1 MDFLRDHLI
10 WFYAGLGIKRM
21 KVVGVKFRDQ
31 GRIYDYDS
39 SAFALKERDIVMV
52 ETEHGPELGFVARM
66 PLERD
71 PAFFSKPLKKVLR
84 PASEADMEQGRR
96 NLAREREAKKL
107 CLVKIQEH
115 KLPMKLIEVESFLE
129 GSKIIFYF
137 VSEGRVD
144 FRALVKDLAGVFKTR
159 IEMRQV
165 GVRNE
170 AKMIGGLGTC
180 GREFCCCSFL
190 QEFEPVS
197 VKMAKE
203 QNLALNPQKISGA
216 CGRLM
221 CCLAYEMDTYTEL
234 KKDRPKVGKRVVT
247 PKGPGKVVQ
256 LNVINQRVRVA
267 LEGGEEEEFGLDEIR
282 EESFFDKYR
291 KGK

>member
-1 MDFLRDHLI
+1 
-10 WFYAGLGIKRM
+10 M
-21 KVVGVKFRDQ
+21 KVIGVKFRDH
-31 GRIYDYDS
+31 GKIYDYDS
-39 SAFALKERDIVMV
+39 TEFTVKERDIVMV
-52 ETEHGPELGFVARM
+52 ETERGPELGFVARTPM
-66 PLERD
+66 ERNA
-71 PAFFSKPLKKVLR
+71 AFFPKPLKRVLR
-84 PASEADMEQGRR
+84 LADQTDMESGRR
-96 NLAREREAKKL
+96 NLYREREAKRL
-107 CLVKIQEH
+107 CLSKVKEH
-115 KLPMKLIEVESFLE
+115 NLPMKLIDVDSFFD

-137 VSEGRVD
+137 ISEGRVD
-144 FRALVKDLAGVFKTR
+144 FRALVKDLACVFKTR

-180 GREFCCCSFL
+180 GREFCCCSIL
-190 QEFEPVS
+190 KEFEPVS

-221 CCLAYEMDTYTEL
+221 CCLAFEIDTYTEL
-234 KKDRPKVGKRVVT
+234 KKDMPKVGKRVVT
-247 PKGPGKVVQ
+247 PQGAGKVVQ
-256 LNVINQRVRVA
+256 QNIINQTLRVA
-267 LEGGEEEEFGLDEIR
+267 LEDGEEVEIALPEVR

>member
-1 MDFLRDHLI
+1 
-10 WFYAGLGIKRM
+10 
-21 KVVGVKFRDQ
+21 
-31 GRIYDYDS
+31 
-39 SAFALKERDIVMV
+39 
-52 ETEHGPELGFVARM
+52 
-66 PLERD
+66 
-71 PAFFSKPLKKVLR
+71 
-84 PASEADMEQGRR
+84 
-96 NLAREREAKKL
+96 
-107 CLVKIQEH
+107 
-115 KLPMKLIEVESFLE
+115 VESFLE

-221 CCLAYEMDTYTEL
+221 CCLAYELDTYAEL

-247 PKGPGKVVQ
+247 PKGPGKVAQ
-256 LNVINQRVRVA
+256 LNVINQKVRIS
-267 LEGGEEEEFGLDEIR
+267 LDSGEEEEFSLDEIR
-282 EESFFDKYR
+282 EESFFEKYR

>member
-1 MDFLRDHLI
+1 
-10 WFYAGLGIKRM
+10 M
-21 KVVGVKFRDQ
+21 KVVGIKFRDH

-39 SAFALKERDIVMV
+39 TAFVLKERDIVMV
-52 ETEHGPELGFVARM
+52 DTEHGPELGFVARVPM
-66 PLERD
+66 ERNS
-71 PAFFSKPLKKVLR
+71 ACFCKSLRKVLR
-84 PASEADMEQGRR
+84 LADESDMEQGQR
-96 NLAREREAKKL
+96 NLFQEREAKRL
-107 CLVKIQEH
+107 CLAKIKEQN
-115 KLPMKLIEVESFLE
+115 LPMKLIGVESFLD

-144 FRALVKDLAGVFKTR
+144 FRALVKELASAFKTR

-170 AKMIGGLGTC
+170 AKMIGGLGNC
-180 GREFCCCSFL
+180 GREFCCCAFL
-190 QEFEPVS
+190 KDFEPVS

-221 CCLAYEMDTYTEL
+221 CCLAYEIDTYTEMR
-234 KKDRPKVGKRVVT
+234 KDMPKVGKRVIT
-247 PKGPGKVVQ
+247 PQGPGKVTQ
-256 LNVINQRVRVA
+256 QNIIHQKLRVA
-267 LEGGEEEEFGLDEIR
+267 LDEGEEEEFGLDEIH
-282 EESFFDKYR
+282 EESFFEKYR

>member
-1 MDFLRDHLI
+1 
-10 WFYAGLGIKRM
+10 M
-21 KVVGVKFRDQ
+21 KVVGVKFRDH

-39 SAFALKERDIVMV
+39 TEFSLKEREIVMA
-52 ETEHGPELGFVARM
+52 EADRGPELGFVARM
-66 PLERD
+66 PMERD
-71 PAFFSKPLKKVLR
+71 PAYFTKLLKKIIRL
-84 PASEADMEQGRR
+84 ADEKDMERGRR
-96 NLAREREAKKL
+96 NLYQEREAKRI
-107 CLVKIQEH
+107 CLSKIQEH
-115 KLPMKLIEVESFLE
+115 NLSMKLIGVESFFD

-144 FRALVKDLAGVFKTR
+144 FRALVKDLASAFKTR

-170 AKMIGGLGTC
+170 AKMIGGIGNC

-190 QEFEPVS
+190 KDFEPVS

-221 CCLAYEMDTYTEL
+221 CCLAYEIDTYTEL
-234 KKDRPKVGKRVVT
+234 KKDLPKVGKRVVT
-247 PKGPGKVVQ
+247 PQGPGKVVQ
-256 LNVINQRVRVA
+256 QNVISRKVRVA
-267 LEGGEEEEFGLDEIR
+267 LEDGKGIEAGLEEIR
-282 EESFFDKYR
+282 EESFFEKYR

>member
-1 MDFLRDHLI
+1 
-10 WFYAGLGIKRM
+10 M
-21 KVVGVKFRDQ
+21 KVVGVKFRDH

-39 SAFALKERDIVMV
+39 TGFALRERDIVMV

-71 PAFFSKPLKKVLR
+71 PAYFSKALQRVIRL
-84 PASEADMEQGRR
+84 AEENDMEQGRR
-96 NLAREREAKKL
+96 NLYQEREAKRL
-107 CLVKIQEH
+107 CLAKIKEQS
-115 KLPMKLIEVESFLE
+115 LPMKLIGVESFLD

-144 FRALVKDLAGVFKTR
+144 FRALVKDLASAFKTR

-170 AKMIGGLGTC
+170 AKMIGGLGNC
-180 GREFCCCSFL
+180 GREFCCCAFL
-190 QEFEPVS
+190 KEFEPVS

-221 CCLAYEMDTYTEL
+221 CCLAYEIDTYTEL
-234 KKDRPKVGKRVVT
+234 RKDMPKVGKRVVT
-247 PKGPGKVVQ
+247 PQGPGKVVQ
-256 LNVINQRVRVA
+256 QNIIHQKIRVV
-267 LEGGEEEEFGLDEIR
+267 LDEGKEVEAGVHEIR
-282 EESFFDKYR
+282 EESFFEKYR
-291 KGK
+291 KGR

>member
-1 MDFLRDHLI
+1 
-10 WFYAGLGIKRM
+10 M
-21 KVVGVKFRDQ
+21 KVVGIKFRDQ
-31 GRIYDYDS
+31 GRICDYDS
-39 SAFALKERDIVMV
+39 TGFALKERDIVVV
-52 ETEHGPELGFVARM
+52 ESERGAELAFVARI

-71 PAFFSKPLKKVLR
+71 PKHYTKPLRKVLR
-84 PASEADMEQGRR
+84 LADQKDMEQGQR
-96 NLAREREAKKL
+96 NLIREREARKV
-107 CLVKIQEH
+107 CLAKIQEH
-115 KLPMKLIEVESFLE
+115 KLPMKLIGVESFLD

-144 FRALVKDLAGVFKTR
+144 FRTLVKDLAGAFKTR

-190 QEFEPVS
+190 KEFEPVS

-221 CCLAYEMDTYTEL
+221 CCLAYEVDTYSEL
-234 KKDRPKVGKRVVT
+234 KKDLPKVGKRVVT
-247 PKGPGKVVQ
+247 PKGPGKVIQ
-256 LNVINQRVRVA
+256 QNIINRKVRVA
-267 LEGGEEEEFGLDEIR
+267 LDNGDEVEAGFEEVR
-282 EESFFDKYR
+282 EESFFDRVR

>member
-1 MDFLRDHLI
+1 
-10 WFYAGLGIKRM
+10 M

-31 GRIYDYDS
+31 GRICDYDS
-39 SAFALKERDIVMV
+39 TGFTLKERDIVVV
-52 ETEHGPELGFVARM
+52 ETERGAELAFVSRM

-71 PAFFSKPLKKVLR
+71 PKYYTKPLRKVLR
-84 PASEADMEQGRR
+84 LADQQDMEQGQR
-96 NLAREREAKKL
+96 NLIREREAKKV
-107 CLVKIQEH
+107 CLAKIQEH
-115 KLPMKLIEVESFLE
+115 KLPMKLIGVEAFLD

-137 VSEGRVD
+137 VSEGRID
-144 FRALVKDLAGVFKTR
+144 FRALVKDLAGAFKTR

-180 GREFCCCSFL
+180 GREFCCSSFL
-190 QEFEPVS
+190 KEFEPVS

-221 CCLAYEMDTYTEL
+221 CCLAYEVGTYSEL
-234 KKDRPKVGKRVVT
+234 KKDLPKVGKRVVT
-247 PKGPGKVVQ
+247 PKGPGKVIQ
-256 LNVINQRVRVA
+256 QNIINQKLKVA
-267 LEGGEEEEFGLDEIR
+267 LDNGEELEVGFDEIR
-282 EESFFDKYR
+282 EESFFERVR

>member
-1 MDFLRDHLI
+1 
-10 WFYAGLGIKRM
+10 M
-21 KVVGVKFRDQ
+21 KVVGVKFRDH
-31 GRIYDYDS
+31 GRVYDYDS
-39 SAFALKERDIVMV
+39 TGFTLKERDIVLV
-52 ETEHGPELGFVARM
+52 ETEHGPELGFIARM
-66 PLERD
+66 PLDRD
-71 PAFFSKPLKKVLR
+71 PAYFSKSLKKVLR
-84 PASEADMEQGRR
+84 LADERDMEKGWQ
-96 NLAREREAKKL
+96 NLHQEREAKRL
-107 CLVKIQEH
+107 CLIKIQEH
-115 KLPMKLIEVESFLE
+115 GLSMKLIGVESYLD

-144 FRALVKDLAGVFKTR
+144 FRALVKDLASAFKTR

-180 GREFCCCSFL
+180 GREFCCCAIL
-190 QEFEPVS
+190 KEFEPVS

-221 CCLAYEMDTYTEL
+221 CCLAYEIETYTEL
-234 KKDRPKVGKRVVT
+234 KKDLPKVGKRVVT
-247 PKGPGKVVQ
+247 AQGSGKVIQ
-256 LNVINQRVRVA
+256 QNIINQRVRVA
-267 LEGGEEEEFGLDEIR
+267 LDEGKEVECGLNEIR

>member
-1 MDFLRDHLI
+1 
-10 WFYAGLGIKRM
+10 M
-21 KVVGVKFRDQ
+21 KVVGVKFRDL

-39 SAFALKERDIVMV
+39 TGFILRERDIVV
-52 ETEHGPELGFVARM
+52 VDTDRGPEIGFVARM

-71 PAFFSKPLKKVLR
+71 PKYFTKTLRKVLR
-84 PASEADMEQGRR
+84 LADQQDMEQGQH
-96 NLAREREAKKL
+96 NLFREREAKKV
-107 CLVKIQEH
+107 CLAKIQEH
-115 KLPMKLIEVESFLE
+115 KLPMKLIGVESFLD

-137 VSEGRVD
+137 VSDGRVD
-144 FRALVKDLAGVFKTR
+144 FRALVKDLAGAFKTR

-190 QEFEPVS
+190 KEFEPVS

-221 CCLAYEMDTYTEL
+221 CCLAYEVDTYSEL
-234 KKDRPKVGKRVVT
+234 KKDLPKVGKRVIT
-247 PKGPGKVVQ
+247 PQGPGKIIQ
-256 LNVINQRVRVA
+256 QSIINQKLKVTLDDGKEV
-267 LEGGEEEEFGLDEIR
+267 EVGFDEIR
-282 EESFFDKYR
+282 EESFFDRVR

>member
-1 MDFLRDHLI
+1 
-10 WFYAGLGIKRM
+10 M
-21 KVVGVKFRDQ
+21 KVVGVKFRDH
-31 GRIYDYDS
+31 GRIHDYDS
-39 SAFALKERDIVMV
+39 TEFVLKERDIVMV
-52 ETEHGPELGFVARM
+52 ETEHGPELGFVART

-71 PAFFSKPLKKVLR
+71 PAFFTKPLKKVIRL
-84 PASEADMEQGRR
+84 ASEADMELGRR
-96 NLAREREAKKL
+96 NLARERDAKKL

-129 GSKIIFYF
+129 GNKIIFYF

-221 CCLAYEMDTYTEL
+221 CCLAYEVDTYTEL
-234 KKDRPKVGKRVVT
+234 KKDRPRVGKRVVT
-247 PKGPGKVVQ
+247 PKGPGKVAQ
-256 LNVINQRVRVA
+256 LNVINRKVRIS
-267 LEGGEEEEFGLDEIR
+267 LDSGEEEEFNLEEIR

>member
-1 MDFLRDHLI
+1 
-10 WFYAGLGIKRM
+10 M

-39 SAFALKERDIVMV
+39 TGFTLKERDIVV
-52 ETEHGPELGFVARM
+52 VDTERGPEIGFVART

-71 PAFFSKPLKKVLR
+71 PKYFTKALKKVIRL
-84 PASEADMEQGRR
+84 ADQQDMEQGRH
-96 NLAREREAKKL
+96 NLIRERESKKV
-107 CLVKIQEH
+107 CLAKIQEH
-115 KLPMKLIEVESFLE
+115 KLPMKLIGVESFLD

-144 FRALVKDLAGVFKTR
+144 FRALVKDLAGAFKTR

-190 QEFEPVS
+190 KEFEPVS

-221 CCLAYEMDTYTEL
+221 CCLAYEVDTYSEL
-234 KKDRPKVGKRVVT
+234 KKDLPKVGKRVIT
-247 PKGPGKVVQ
+247 PQGPGKVMQ
-256 LNVINQRVRVA
+256 QSIINQKLKVTLDDGKEV
-267 LEGGEEEEFGLDEIR
+267 EMGFDEIR
-282 EESFFDKYR
+282 EESFFDRVR

>member
-1 MDFLRDHLI
+1 
-10 WFYAGLGIKRM
+10 M
-21 KVVGVKFRDQ
+21 KVVGVKFRDH
-31 GRIYDYDS
+31 GRIQDYDS
-39 SAFALKERDIVMV
+39 SEFALKEQDIVIV
-52 ETEHGPELGFVARM
+52 ETDHGPELGFVARM
-66 PLERD
+66 PLERN
-71 PAFFSKPLKKVLR
+71 PSFLNRSLKKVLR
-84 PASEADMEQGRR
+84 LADEVDMEQGRR
-96 NLAREREAKKL
+96 NLSREREAKKL
-107 CLVKIQEH
+107 CLIKIQEH
-115 KLPMKLIEVESFLE
+115 KLPMKLIEVESFLD
-129 GSKIIFYF
+129 GSKILFYF

-144 FRALVKDLAGVFKTR
+144 FRALVKDLAGSFKTR

-190 QEFEPVS
+190 KEFEPVS

-234 KKDRPKVGKRVVT
+234 RKDLPKVGKRVVT
-247 PKGPGKVVQ
+247 PQGPGKVTH
-256 LNVINQRVRVA
+256 LNVINQKARVT
-267 LEGGEEEEFGLDEIR
+267 LDSGEETDAGLNEIR

>member
-1 MDFLRDHLI
+1 
-10 WFYAGLGIKRM
+10 M
-21 KVVGVKFRDQ
+21 KVVGVKFRDH

-39 SAFALKERDIVMV
+39 TGFTLKERDIVV
-52 ETEHGPELGFVARM
+52 VDTERGPEIGFVARM

-71 PAFFSKPLKKVLR
+71 PKYFTKTLKKVLR
-84 PASEADMEQGRR
+84 LADQQDMEQGRH
-96 NLAREREAKKL
+96 NLIREREAKKV
-107 CLVKIQEH
+107 CLAKIQEH
-115 KLPMKLIEVESFLE
+115 KLPMKLIGVESFLD

-137 VSEGRVD
+137 ISEGRVD
-144 FRALVKDLAGVFKTR
+144 FRALVKDLASAFKTR

-180 GREFCCCSFL
+180 GREFCCCAFL
-190 QEFEPVS
+190 KEFEPVS

-221 CCLAYEMDTYTEL
+221 CCLAYEVDTYSEL
-234 KKDRPKVGKRVVT
+234 KKDLPKVGKRVIT
-247 PKGPGKVVQ
+247 PQGSGKVMQ
-256 LNVINQRVRVA
+256 QSIINQKLKVILDDGKEV
-267 LEGGEEEEFGLDEIR
+267 EVGFDEIR
-282 EESFFDKYR
+282 EESFFDRVR

>member
-1 MDFLRDHLI
+1 
-10 WFYAGLGIKRM
+10 M
-21 KVVGVKFRDQ
+21 KVVGVKFRDH

-39 SAFALKERDIVMV
+39 SEFTLKEQDIVIV
-52 ETEHGPELGFVARM
+52 ETDHGPELGFVARM
-66 PLERD
+66 PLERN
-71 PAFFSKPLKKVLR
+71 PSFFNRSLKKLIRLANEV
-84 PASEADMEQGRR
+84 DMEQGRR
-96 NLAREREAKKL
+96 NLSREREAKKL
-107 CLVKIQEH
+107 CRIKIQEH
-115 KLPMKLIEVESFLE
+115 KLPMKLIEVESFLD

-170 AKMIGGLGTC
+170 AKMIGGIGTC

-190 QEFEPVS
+190 KEFEPVS

-234 KKDRPKVGKRVVT
+234 RKDLPKVGKRVVT
-247 PKGPGKVVQ
+247 PQGPGKVAQ
-256 LNVINQRVRVA
+256 LNVINQKARVT
-267 LEGGEEEEFGLDEIR
+267 LDSGEDADVGLGEIR

>member
-1 MDFLRDHLI
+1 
-10 WFYAGLGIKRM
+10 M
-21 KVVGVKFRDQ
+21 KVVGIKFRDR
-31 GRIYDYDS
+31 GRIFDYD
-39 SAFALKERDIVMV
+39 ATGYTLGEKEIVMA
-52 ETEHGPELGFVARM
+52 ETDRGPELGYVART

-71 PAFFSKPLKKVLR
+71 AASFPKPLKKILR
-84 PASEADMEQGRR
+84 LGDENDMERGRR
-96 NLAREREAKKL
+96 TLYQERESKKVCLAKIK
-107 CLVKIQEH
+107 EYN
-115 KLPMKLIEVESFLE
+115 LPMKLIDVDAFFD

-144 FRALVKDLAGVFKTR
+144 FRTLVKDLAGAFKTR

-170 AKMIGGLGTC
+170 AKMIGGLGNC
-180 GREFCCCSFL
+180 GREFCCCAFL
-190 QEFEPVS
+190 KEFEPVS

-221 CCLAYEMDTYTEL
+221 CCLAYEYQTYAEL
-234 KKDRPKVGKRVVT
+234 KKDLPKVGKKVVT
-247 PKGPGKVVQ
+247 PKGTGKVIQ
-256 LNVINQRVRVA
+256 QNVINRTLRVA
-267 LEGGEEEEFGLDEIR
+267 LDEGEEIEVAVADAR
-282 EESFFDKYR
+282 EESFFDKVR

>member
-1 MDFLRDHLI
+1 
-10 WFYAGLGIKRM
+10 M
-21 KVVGVKFRDQ
+21 KVVGVKFRDH
-31 GRIYDYDS
+31 GRIHDYDS
-39 SAFALKERDIVMV
+39 TEFILKERDIVIV
-52 ETEHGPELGFVARM
+52 ETERGPELGFVSRP

-71 PAFFSKPLKKVLR
+71 AKFFPKPLKRVLR
-84 PASEADMEQGRR
+84 LAEEADMEQGRR
-96 NLAREREAKKL
+96 NLFREREAKRV
-107 CLVKIQEH
+107 CLEKIAEH
-115 KLPMKLIEVESFLE
+115 KLPMKLIGVEAFLD

-144 FRALVKDLAGVFKTR
+144 FRALVKDLAGTFKTR

-180 GREFCCCSFL
+180 GREFCCCAFL
-190 QEFEPVS
+190 REFEPVS

-221 CCLAYEMDTYTEL
+221 CCLAYEVGTYTEL
-234 KKDRPKVGKRVVT
+234 KKDLPKVGKRVVT
-247 PKGPGKVVQ
+247 TQGPGKVIQ
-256 LNVINQRVRVA
+256 QNIMNQTIRVA
-267 LEGGEEEEFGLDEIR
+267 LDDGKEVEVGLEEIR
-282 EESFFDKYR
+282 EESFFERYR
-291 KGK
+291 KK

>member
-1 MDFLRDHLI
+1 
-10 WFYAGLGIKRM
+10 M
-21 KVVGVKFRDQ
+21 KVVGVKFRDH

-39 SAFALKERDIVMV
+39 TGFSLKERDIVV
-52 ETEHGPELGFVARM
+52 VDTERGPEIGFVART

-71 PAFFSKPLKKVLR
+71 PKYFTKTLKKVLR
-84 PASEADMEQGRR
+84 LADQQDMEQGRH
-96 NLAREREAKKL
+96 NLIREREAKKV
-107 CLVKIQEH
+107 CLAKIQEH
-115 KLPMKLIEVESFLE
+115 KLPMKLIGVESFLD

-144 FRALVKDLAGVFKTR
+144 FRALVKDLASAFKTR

-190 QEFEPVS
+190 KEFEPVS

-221 CCLAYEMDTYTEL
+221 CCLAYEVDTYSEL
-234 KKDRPKVGKRVVT
+234 KKDLPKVGKRVIT
-247 PKGPGKVVQ
+247 PQGSGKVMQ
-256 LNVINQRVRVA
+256 QSIINQKLKVTLDDGKEV
-267 LEGGEEEEFGLDEIR
+267 EVGFDEIR
-282 EESFFDKYR
+282 EESFFDRVR
-291 KGK
+291 KGR

>member
-1 MDFLRDHLI
+1 
-10 WFYAGLGIKRM
+10 M

-31 GRIYDYDS
+31 GRIYDYD
-39 SAFALKERDIVMV
+39 ATDFPLKERDIVMV
-52 ETEHGPELGFVARM
+52 ETERGPELGFVARP

-71 PAFFSKPLKKVLR
+71 PRYFTKPLKRILR
-84 PASEADMEQGRR
+84 LAEEGDMEQGRR
-96 NLAREREAKKL
+96 NLFREREAKRI
-107 CLVKIQEH
+107 CLEKIEEH
-115 KLPMKLIEVESFLE
+115 KLPMKLIGVESFLD

-144 FRALVKDLAGVFKTR
+144 FRSLVKDLAGIFKTR

-170 AKMIGGLGTC
+170 AKMIGGMGTC
-180 GREFCCCSFL
+180 GREFCCCAFL
-190 QEFEPVS
+190 KEFEPVS

-221 CCLAYEMDTYTEL
+221 CCLAYEVGTYTEL
-234 KKDRPKVGKRVVT
+234 KKDLPKVGKRVVT
-247 PKGPGKVVQ
+247 PQGAGKVIQ
-256 LNVINQRVRVA
+256 QSVIHRKVRVA
-267 LEGGEEEEFGLDEIR
+267 LDDGKEVEAGLEEIR
-282 EESFFDKYR
+282 EESFFDRYR

>member
-1 MDFLRDHLI
+1 
-10 WFYAGLGIKRM
+10 M
-21 KVVGVKFRDQ
+21 KVVGVKFRDH
-31 GRIYDYDS
+31 GRIHDYDS
-39 SAFALKERDIVMV
+39 SAFTLKERDIVIV
-52 ETEHGPELGFVARM
+52 ETDHGPDLGFVARM

-71 PAFFSKPLKKVLR
+71 PAFFTKPLKKVIR
-84 PASEADMEQGRR
+84 VADEGDMEQGRR

-115 KLPMKLIEVESFLE
+115 KLPMKLIEVESFLD

-144 FRALVKDLAGVFKTR
+144 FRALVKDLASVFKTR

-180 GREFCCCSFL
+180 GREFCCCAFL
-190 QEFEPVS
+190 KEFEPVS

-221 CCLAYEMDTYTEL
+221 CCLAYEMDTYSEL
-234 KKDRPKVGKRVVT
+234 KKDLPKVGKRVVT
-247 PKGPGKVVQ
+247 PQGPGKVSQ
-256 LNVINQRVRVA
+256 LNIINRKVRVA
-267 LEGGEEEEFGLDEIR
+267 LDSNEEVEVGLDEIR

>member
-1 MDFLRDHLI
+1 
-10 WFYAGLGIKRM
+10 M
-21 KVVGVKFRDQ
+21 KVVGVKFRDH
-31 GRIYDYDS
+31 GRVCDYDS
-39 SAFALKERDIVMV
+39 TGLNLKERDIVMV
-52 ETEHGPELGFVARM
+52 ETDRDPELGFVARP

-71 PAFFSKPLKKVLR
+71 PRFFTKPLKKVLR
-84 PASEADMEQGRR
+84 LAEEADMERGRR
-96 NLAREREAKKL
+96 NLVRERDAKRL
-107 CLVKIQEH
+107 CLEKIQEH
-115 KLPMKLIEVESFLE
+115 KLPMKLIGVESFLD
-129 GSKIIFYF
+129 GSKIVFYF

-144 FRALVKDLAGVFKTR
+144 FRTLVKDLAGAFKTR

-180 GREFCCCSFL
+180 GREFCCCSL
-190 QEFEPVS
+190 LKEFEPVS

-221 CCLAYEMDTYTEL
+221 CCLAYEVGTYTEM
-234 KKDRPKVGKRVVT
+234 KKDLAKVGKRVVT
-247 PKGPGKVVQ
+247 PQGAGKVTQ
-256 LNVINQRVRVA
+256 QNVMHQKVRVA
-267 LEGGEEEEFGLDEIR
+267 LDDGKEGDFGMEEIR
-282 EESFFDKYR
+282 EESFFDRYR

>member
-1 MDFLRDHLI
+1 
-10 WFYAGLGIKRM
+10 M
-21 KVVGVKFRDQ
+21 KVVGVKFRDH

-39 SAFALKERDIVMV
+39 TGFTLKERDIVV
-52 ETEHGPELGFVARM
+52 VDTERGPEISFVARM

-71 PAFFSKPLKKVLR
+71 PKYFTKTLKKVLR
-84 PASEADMEQGRR
+84 LADQQDMEQGRH
-96 NLAREREAKKL
+96 NLIREREAKKV
-107 CLVKIQEH
+107 CLAKIQEH
-115 KLPMKLIEVESFLE
+115 KLPMKLIGVESFLD

-144 FRALVKDLAGVFKTR
+144 FRALVKDLASAFKTR

-180 GREFCCCSFL
+180 GREFCCCAFL
-190 QEFEPVS
+190 KEFEPVS

-221 CCLAYEMDTYTEL
+221 CCLAYEVDTYSEL
-234 KKDRPKVGKRVVT
+234 KKDLPKVGKRVIT
-247 PKGPGKVVQ
+247 PQGPGKVMQQSIISQKLKVT
-256 LNVINQRVRVA
+256 
-267 LEGGEEEEFGLDEIR
+267 LDDGKEVEVGFDEVR
-282 EESFFDKYR
+282 EESFFDRVR

>member
-1 MDFLRDHLI
+1 
-10 WFYAGLGIKRM
+10 M
-21 KVVGVKFRDQ
+21 KVVGVKFRDH

-39 SAFALKERDIVMV
+39 TGFILKERDIVV
-52 ETEHGPELGFVARM
+52 VDTERGPEIGFVARM

-71 PAFFSKPLKKVLR
+71 PKYFTKTLKKVLR
-84 PASEADMEQGRR
+84 LADQQDMEQGRH
-96 NLAREREAKKL
+96 NLIREREAKKV
-107 CLVKIQEH
+107 CLAKIQEH
-115 KLPMKLIEVESFLE
+115 KLPMKLIGVESFLD

-144 FRALVKDLAGVFKTR
+144 FRALVKDLASAFKTR

-180 GREFCCCSFL
+180 GREFCCCAFL
-190 QEFEPVS
+190 KEFEPVS

-221 CCLAYEMDTYTEL
+221 CCLAYEVDTYSEL
-234 KKDRPKVGKRVVT
+234 KKDLPKVGKRVIT
-247 PKGPGKVVQ
+247 PQGPGKVMQ
-256 LNVINQRVRVA
+256 QSIINQKLKVT
-267 LEGGEEEEFGLDEIR
+267 LDDGKEVEVGFDEVR
-282 EESFFDKYR
+282 EESFFDRVR

>member
-1 MDFLRDHLI
+1 
-10 WFYAGLGIKRM
+10 M

-31 GRIYDYDS
+31 GRVYDYDS
-39 SAFALKERDIVMV
+39 TGFTLKERDIVV
-52 ETEHGPELGFVARM
+52 VDSDRGPEIGFVARP

-71 PAFFSKPLKKVLR
+71 PKYFTKALKKVIRL
-84 PASEADMEQGRR
+84 ADQQDMEQGRH
-96 NLAREREAKKL
+96 NLIREREAKKL
-107 CLVKIQEH
+107 CLAKIKEH
-115 KLPMKLIEVESFLE
+115 KLPMKLIGVESFLD

-144 FRALVKDLAGVFKTR
+144 FRALVKDLAGAFKTR

-190 QEFEPVS
+190 KEFEPVS

-203 QNLALNPQKISGA
+203 QNLALDPQKISGA

-221 CCLAYEMDTYTEL
+221 CCLAYEVDTYSEL
-234 KKDRPKVGKRVVT
+234 KKDLPKVGKRVIT
-247 PKGPGKVVQ
+247 PQGPGKVMQ
-256 LNVINQRVRVA
+256 QSVINQKLKV
-267 LEGGEEEEFGLDEIR
+267 LLDDGKEVEAGSDEVR
-282 EESFFDKYR
+282 EESFFDRVR
-291 KGK
+291 KAK

>member
-1 MDFLRDHLI
+1 
-10 WFYAGLGIKRM
+10 M
-21 KVVGVKFRDQ
+21 KVVGVKFRDH

-39 SAFALKERDIVMV
+39 TGFTLKERDIVV
-52 ETEHGPELGFVARM
+52 VDSDRGPEIGFVARM

-71 PAFFSKPLKKVLR
+71 PKYFTKTLKKVIRL
-84 PASEADMEQGRR
+84 ADQQDMEQGRR
-96 NLAREREAKKL
+96 NLIREREAKKV
-107 CLVKIQEH
+107 CLAKIREH
-115 KLPMKLIEVESFLE
+115 KLSMKLIGVESFLD

-144 FRALVKDLAGVFKTR
+144 FRALVKDLAGAFKTR

-180 GREFCCCSFL
+180 GREFCCCAFL
-190 QEFEPVS
+190 KEFEPVS

-221 CCLAYEMDTYTEL
+221 CCLAYEADTYSEL
-234 KKDRPKVGKRVVT
+234 RKDLPKVGKRVIT
-247 PKGPGKVVQ
+247 PQGPGKVMQ
-256 LNVINQRVRVA
+256 QSIISQKLKVILDDGKEVEV
-267 LEGGEEEEFGLDEIR
+267 GFDEIR
-282 EESFFDKYR
+282 EESFFAR
-291 KGK
+291 VTKGK

>member
-1 MDFLRDHLI
+1 
-10 WFYAGLGIKRM
+10 M
-21 KVVGVKFRDQ
+21 KVGGVKFRDH
-31 GRIYDYDS
+31 GRIYDCDCTG
-39 SAFALKERDIVMV
+39 FTLKERDIVV
-52 ETEHGPELGFVARM
+52 VDSDRGPEIGFVARM

-71 PAFFSKPLKKVLR
+71 PKYFTKTLRKVLR
-84 PASEADMEQGRR
+84 LADEQDMEQGQH
-96 NLAREREAKKL
+96 NLFREREAKKV
-107 CLVKIQEH
+107 CLAKIQEH
-115 KLPMKLIEVESFLE
+115 KLPMKLIGVESFLD

-137 VSEGRVD
+137 VSEGWVD
-144 FRALVKDLAGVFKTR
+144 FRALVKDLAGAFKTR

-190 QEFEPVS
+190 KEFEPVS

-221 CCLAYEMDTYTEL
+221 CCLAYEVDTYSEL
-234 KKDRPKVGKRVVT
+234 RKDLPKVGKRVIT
-247 PKGPGKVVQ
+247 PQGPGKVMQ
-256 LNVINQRVRVA
+256 QSIINQRLKVTLDDGKEV
-267 LEGGEEEEFGLDEIR
+267 EVGSDEIR
-282 EESFFDKYR
+282 EESFFDRVR